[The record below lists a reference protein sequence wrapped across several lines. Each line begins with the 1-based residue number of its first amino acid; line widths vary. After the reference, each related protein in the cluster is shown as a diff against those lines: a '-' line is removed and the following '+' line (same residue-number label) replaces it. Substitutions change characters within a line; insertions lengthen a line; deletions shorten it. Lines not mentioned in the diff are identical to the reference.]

1 MPWESGKIT
10 GEFLRFWHRT
20 LIITILQ
27 MVIIALLCS
36 PSSLMAGDGRMFK
49 ASLAVELAQGQLTV
63 D

>member
-1 MPWESGKIT
+1 
-10 GEFLRFWHRT
+10 
-20 LIITILQ
+20 

-63 D
+63 DWDPIPETKQTKSWW